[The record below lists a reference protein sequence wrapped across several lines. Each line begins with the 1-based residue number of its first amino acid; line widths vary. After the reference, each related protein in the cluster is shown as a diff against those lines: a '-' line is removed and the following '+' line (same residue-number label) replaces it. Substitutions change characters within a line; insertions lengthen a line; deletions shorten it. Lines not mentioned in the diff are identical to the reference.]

1 MVEYPPYSRGMDIK
15 VGDEVRINLPRHRRH
30 GDNSPEGGYVGRV
43 IRTGR
48 KYATAEYVV
57 SYTDYSSKLRSDT
70 RTVEFSMETG
80 AERNSPSSFTARVRT
95 PEQVEQEMRQSKARE
110 VVSKAGLSVSGSW
123 TRLTIEQWEA
133 LAELAATLPEYDRS
147 RL

>member
-1 MVEYPPYSRGMDIK
+1 MDIK
-15 VGDEVRINLPRHRRH
+15 VGDEVHIILPRQRRR
-30 GDNSPEGGYVGRV
+30 GSSPEGRHVGHV
-43 IRTGR
+43 TKAGR

-57 SYTDYSSKLRSDT
+57 TSTDYSGSLRNDT

-80 AERNSPSSFTARVRT
+80 AERNPRSSFTARVQT
-95 PEQVEQEMRQSKARE
+95 PEQAEREDRQNKARDTLL
-110 VVSKAGLSVSGSW
+110 KAGLSVQGSW

-133 LAELAATLPEYDRS
+133 LAEVAASLPEYDRS